1 MWLVKARGS
10 VNGQSE
16 FTFVLEQRRSYLV
29 GRDKAADI
37 RFGDR
42 AVRPKEGV
50 LEVGDWNPADFKTP
64 PTLSWRVEPK
74 KNGTFPPTKAL
85 SQRLPSATYRRD
97 DYDVE
102 ELDGGVSYDFAPIG
116 NGISIVTGVDFY
128 AEWQDLQIAYDGFKN
143 ETEEFKDGLRKH
155 CVSWTTKTDA
165 NTDVVVAEELSNAS
179 NPSLAVCYGV
189 PIVTS
194 GWLSILSN
202 RLKVCWKKTAD
213 WEDSFTM
220 PDLDDFLP
228 KMKEGL
234 PTHRADPGS
243 WRIDASNRTLFERF
257 YVIGLMGPR
266 KQLKDSVYL
275 SAMGAT
281 YRELD
286 MLSSP
291 PASGSDFLERL
302 APIRASADA
311 EGREI
316 IIAYLPSLKK
326 DLEAKG
332 VSFDDAV
339 TNPSYKAN
347 IYLGGVGPLV
357 WGVVRDGSVE
367 EYFRRKTGG
376 RPEQSASVSA
386 GTAAAT
392 REELAPPEPAP
403 AEAAT
408 AEPMRPTRRLTRRA
422 GTASRSASRAASVQS
437 DVVPSTY
444 PDPETVDPEGAPTP
458 PTEEPAT
465 LTKPAVKKPLR
476 RRAGRAKV
484 DVDDDMG
491 MDDATQAGP
500 SQPAPSFAAD
510 TQFSSGASGTQLF
523 PGIHASHR
531 VPDSFALDTQAGSMA
546 PPSTARP
553 GTRRLKRRAGATQAS
568 SVLDDFDTTIQ
579 YEEEV
584 KKQQK
589 AREIRDLYEETKRE
603 TESLN
608 PQPTKR
614 QRTRGPRQESV
625 EELME
630 IDEEDFVTKAIRA
643 RPKRG
648 ASAKSAP
655 QLARETPETT
665 RDETPEEVEVP
676 TKTDASPVKNASKSQ
691 AKKTN
696 KAPSKTKSKDGTPDD
711 LPMPPSQ
718 VDKDEAFLQAIKKS
732 KKAGLDDMDR
742 EFNAMHIRKAAQQ
755 KKDVDYAVVRD
766 FNDDLRGNFIEI
778 VRKDLLRADPPRVL
792 PPLADDGRP
801 NFKKFKKKNITRR
814 QPLQV
819 MLAVSTE
826 AAEMGEQPYW
836 KAEAVETQ
844 RGTQRGSQKK
854 LQGTQSK
861 TQSQGVAMLEDE
873 DDAPLLP
880 RSKRRTLTQIQEE
893 EDAEGEF
900 VPVANTR
907 RRGITPLSQS
917 QADPAPRRR
926 NTRAGSAI
934 SERSNS
940 TTPAPPPTQSRTRR
954 GTQASRA
961 VVFDD
966 GSDDEPVFATARST
980 TRTRGTRS
988 AGVSSTV
995 PASGL
1000 STINFDYEVPSSTR
1014 ATAGSTRASAR
1025 RKLLVEDDDDD
1036 IVFKGPAATF
1046 SSTKTSKMA
1055 PIGKLYGFSGNS
1067 RFRRALAVATY
1078 AGLEVETD
1086 PNFTMKDG
1094 AWKTPEFLKKFP
1106 LGYLPAFEGA
1116 DGLCL
1121 QESGAIADYFAS
1133 LAPNSDLVPADKE
1146 VAAEVR
1152 EWQYFADQEIMIKT
1166 GVAMRMLNNRLPY
1179 NKPVFE
1185 GVLGEVMGRLET
1197 LDKILLKK
1205 TYIVG
1210 ERLTIA
1216 DIFLATSLTNSF
1228 TSLVDASLRAKVPNV
1243 VRYTNTVVRH
1253 PKIAKVFGTVE
1264 FIEKMP
1270 AFQAPAK
1277 APKKEKA
1284 PKEEK
1289 PKAEKKEKKPKE
1301 KEPEDEDIDL
1311 APPAPKAERNPL
1323 DDLPK
1328 SSFNL
1333 EEWKRQYSN
1342 LDTRGANSSLEWFYK
1357 NFDWEGF
1364 SIWRMDFNYND
1375 ELTMTFMSNNQIGG
1389 FFTRLEAT
1397 RKYAFGSTGVLGVNN
1412 DSVIAGA
1419 LIVRGQDALPIV
1431 SAAPDHESY
1440 TFTKL
1445 DVQGKPEDKE
1455 FFEGALAWDL
1465 KIDGKEF
1472 ADGKVLK

>member
-16 FTFVLEQRRSYLV
+16 FTFVLEQRRIYLV

-50 LEVGDWNPADFKTP
+50 LQVGDWNPADVRTP
-64 PTLSWRVEPK
+64 PTLSWQAEPK

-85 SQRLPSATYRRD
+85 SQRLPSATYCKG
-97 DYDVE
+97 DYDVG
-102 ELDGGVSYDFAPIG
+102 ELDGEESYDFAPTG
-116 NGISIVTGVDFY
+116 NGISIVTGADFY

-165 NTDVVVAEELSNAS
+165 NTDVVVAEEYSNAS

-189 PIVTS
+189 PVVTP

-202 RLKVCWKKTAD
+202 RLRVCWKKSAD

-220 PDLDDFLP
+220 PDVDGFVP

-243 WRIDASNRTLFERF
+243 WRIDPSNRTLFERF
-257 YVIGLMGPR
+257 YVVGLMGPK

-281 YRELD
+281 YRELEI
-286 MLSSP
+286 LSSP
-291 PASGSDFLERL
+291 PKTGSDFLERL
-302 APIRASADA
+302 APIRASAEA

-332 VSFDDAV
+332 VNFDAIV
-339 TNPSYKAN
+339 TSPSSRAN

-357 WGVVRDGSVE
+357 WGVVRDGNVE

-376 RPEQSASVSA
+376 RPEQSAVEAMSTSE
-386 GTAAAT
+386 AT
-392 REELAPPEPAP
+392 HEEPAPPPEPEP
-403 AEAAT
+403 AEPVSSQPA
-408 AEPMRPTRRLTRRA
+408 PQTRRLTRRA
-422 GTASRSASRAASVQS
+422 GATSRSASRATSAQPTVI
-437 DVVPSTY
+437 PSTY
-444 PDPETVDPEGAPTP
+444 PDPETVVPERTRTP
-458 PTEEPAT
+458 PTEEPIPS
-465 LTKPAVKKPLR
+465 KPAVKKPLR

-484 DVDDDMG
+484 DVDDDMD
-491 MDDATQAGP
+491 MSEATQAGP
-500 SQPAPSFAAD
+500 SQPPQSFAAD
-510 TQFSSGASGTQLF
+510 TQFSSGVSGTQLF
-523 PGIHASHR
+523 PEMGISHP
-531 VPDSFALDTQAGSMA
+531 VLDPFAAATQADSMVPLPA
-546 PPSTARP
+546 ARP
-553 GTRRLKRRAGATQAS
+553 GARRLKRRAGATQAS
-568 SVLDDFDTTIQ
+568 SAVDDFDTTIH

-614 QRTRGPRQESV
+614 QRTRRPLPESV
-625 EELME
+625 EELIE
-630 IDEEDFVTKAIRA
+630 IDEEDFVSKAIRT
-643 RPKRG
+643 RLKRG
-648 ASAKSAP
+648 VSAKATPQSAKEMP
-655 QLARETPETT
+655 ENIRE
-665 RDETPEEVEVP
+665 ETPEEIEVHGQTEVRP
-676 TKTDASPVKNASKSQ
+676 AKNTSKSEV
-691 AKKTN
+691 TN
-696 KAPSKTKSKDGTPDD
+696 TSKGPSEVGSKHVTPEDA
-711 LPMPPSQ
+711 PMPLSQ
-718 VDKDEAFLQAIKKS
+718 VDKDEAFLQAIRKS

-755 KKDVDYAVVRD
+755 KRDVDYAIVRD

-778 VRKDLLRADPPRVL
+778 VRKDLFRADPPRVL
-792 PPLADDGRP
+792 PPPADDGRP
-801 NFKKFKKKNITRR
+801 NFKKFKKKNVTRR

-819 MLAVSTE
+819 MLAVSTQ
-826 AAEMGEQPYW
+826 AAEMGGEPYW
-836 KAEAVETQ
+836 ETEAAGPQ
-844 RGTQRGSQKK
+844 RGTQKK
-854 LQGTQSK
+854 SQGTQSK
-861 TQSQGVAMLEDE
+861 MQSQRVAMLEEE

-893 EDAEGEF
+893 EGAEEDF
-900 VPVANTR
+900 IPVASTR
-907 RRGITPLSQS
+907 RSGVTPLSQS
-917 QADPAPRRR
+917 QAEPVPRRR
-926 NTRAGSAI
+926 NTRAESAI

-940 TTPAPPPTQSRTRR
+940 STPAPPPVQPRTRR
-954 GTQASRA
+954 GTQASRS
-961 VVFDD
+961 VVLDD
-966 GSDDEPVFATARST
+966 DSDDEPVFATARST
-980 TRTRGTRS
+980 TRTRGARS
-988 AGVSSTV
+988 GGVPNTV

-1000 STINFDYEVPSSTR
+1000 STMQFDDDVPSSTR

-1025 RKLLVEDDDDD
+1025 RKLLVEDDGDD
-1036 IVFKGPAATF
+1036 IATTTF
-1046 SSTKTSKMA
+1046 SFHQNLKMA

-1078 AGLEVETD
+1078 AGLDVETD

-1094 AWKTPEFLKKFP
+1094 AWKTPEFLNKFP

-1116 DGLCL
+1116 DGLNL

-1133 LAPNSDLVPADKE
+1133 LAPNCDIVPADKNA
-1146 VAAEVR
+1146 AAEVR

-1166 GVAMRMLNNRLPY
+1166 GVIMRMLNNRLPY

-1185 GVLGEVMGRLET
+1185 GLLAEIMGRLEI

-1210 ERLTIA
+1210 ERLSIA
-1216 DIFLATSLTNSF
+1216 DIFIATSLTNAF
-1228 TSLVDASLRAKVPNV
+1228 TAVVDASLRAKIPNV
-1243 VRYTNTVVRH
+1243 VRYTNTVIRH
-1253 PKIAKVFGTVE
+1253 PKISKVFGTVE

-1270 AFQAPAK
+1270 SFQAPAK

-1301 KEPEDEDIDL
+1301 KEPEDDDIDL
-1311 APPAPKAERNPL
+1311 APPAPKPQRNPL

-1364 SIWRMDFNYND
+1364 SIWRMDFKYND

-1397 RKYAFGSTGVLGVNN
+1397 RKYAFGSTGVLGENN
-1412 DSVIAGA
+1412 NSIITGA
-1419 LIVRGQDALPIV
+1419 LIVRGQDVYPIV
-1431 SAAPDHESY
+1431 DAAPDYESY
-1440 TFTKL
+1440 SFTKL
-1445 DVQGKPEDKE
+1445 DVQNKPEDKE